1 MKHNYPLLLL
11 WSVGIIQLTFVLML
25 AVFDSGLTNTVYYKS
40 SLFMNGF
47 IFGVV
52 VNSWIK

>member
-52 VNSWIK
+52 VNTWTK

>member
-25 AVFDSGLTNTVYYKS
+25 AFFDSGLTNTVYYKL

-52 VNSWIK
+52 VNNWTK

>member
-52 VNSWIK
+52 VNTWIK

>member
-1 MKHNYPLLLL
+1 MKHNYLLLLL

-25 AVFDSGLTNTVYYKS
+25 AFFDSGLTNTVYYKS
-40 SLFMNGF
+40 TLFMNGF

-52 VNSWIK
+52 INTWIK